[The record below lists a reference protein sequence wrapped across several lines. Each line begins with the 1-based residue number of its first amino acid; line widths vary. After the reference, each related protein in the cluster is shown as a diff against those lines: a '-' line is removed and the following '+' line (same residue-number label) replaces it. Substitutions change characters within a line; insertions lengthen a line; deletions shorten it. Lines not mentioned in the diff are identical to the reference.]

1 MWCVGDGAT
10 TKDAIRVWRT
20 RGGTATVVAVV
31 VDGMVLG
38 SYQHRRILVRVAVR
52 NEPIHVEKKKNRGLR
67 RKGKEKERGTR
78 ERERRNTA
86 DDDAKTHAT
95 VSNWERTN
103 EHAFECT

>member
-38 SYQHRRILVRVAVR
+38 SYQHRRILVRVAMR
-52 NEPIHVEKKKNRGLR
+52 NEPIHVEKKKKPRPTKEGK
-67 RKGKEKERGTR
+67 RKR
-78 ERERRNTA
+78 ERNERARE
-86 DDDAKTHAT
+86 KKHG
-95 VSNWERTN
+95 
-103 EHAFECT
+103 